1 VTSAA
6 AWVLPA
12 ATAAAGRE
20 LLRRAEDERELMRRA
35 QREPGALARH
45 RLARCRA
52 ENTEALKVIVQ
63 RHGWPT
69 GALVGGPASTAAL
82 MLLLHAPDLPF
93 QLRCRDLIAEAAAD
107 GHCPAVHLAYIADHC
122 AVARGEPQF
131 YGTRVNPVTLR
142 PYPVRCPETVDERR
156 GDVGLAPLEQQM
168 AALRRGA

>member
-1 VTSAA
+1 MTSAV

-20 LLRRAEDERELMRRA
+20 LLRRAEDERELMCRA
-35 QREPGALARH
+35 RREPGALARH

-52 ENTEALKVIVQ
+52 ENTEALKVIVR

-69 GALVGGPASTAAL
+69 GALVGDAASTAAL
-82 MLLLHAPDLPF
+82 MILLHAPDLPF
-93 QLRCRDLIAEAAAD
+93 QFRCRDLIAEAAAD

-156 GDVGLAPLEQQM
+156 EDVGLAPLEQQM